1 VSSVHRNIGNE
12 AASERVRSALSAQ
25 FARARQLC
33 VAGQFPAAEEQCRR
47 LLKTAPGHPQVI
59 LMLGEILSAQGRHQD
74 AITTL
79 QPVVEKWPNAGSAH
93 FCLGNA
99 LHSAGRY
106 AEAAEHLRRTT
117 ELQPHFAGGHCNL
130 GLALEKLEQR
140 DGAIHAYE
148 RALLL
153 QPNLAEARAN
163 LGTALLNADKPND
176 AVFHLRQAAG
186 LNPTLADNHFF
197 LGTALQK
204 CGADVEAA
212 EAFKAAIARKPD
224 FVEAYYSL
232 AGVLTNQ
239 EKVAEAL
246 PCYQRAVA
254 LDPRFAAGWVG
265 LGSALRSLGRF
276 PEAIEAYEKALA
288 INPDLGGARRALT
301 TVRQEIADTAELDR
315 LRRIMDNP
323 EGGFED
329 RGAAGIAIAKI
340 FDDCGRHDEAFA
352 AATEANR
359 LVRAGQ
365 EAADISYDHGA
376 FRAQNDVVMGIFTPN
391 FFTATQ
397 GWGNASELPVFIVG
411 YFRTGTTLVEQ
422 ICASHSQAYGA
433 GELRD
438 IPQISAHIQ
447 RIAPQP
453 QNWTPQLFGAL
464 GDQHVSRLTA
474 LAPGKLRVVD
484 KMPDNIYMLGLIA
497 TMLPRARVIFC
508 HRDGR
513 DAALSVFFQR
523 FARQVAFATDLLDAG
538 RRWHEAERMAVYWG
552 GCLPLR
558 AHHVRYETLIGDF
571 ESEARKL
578 IAFLGLEWEPACLEF
593 YKTERA
599 VRTASTWQVRQPLYD
614 SSVGRWR
621 HYAKHLAPLCAAIG
635 IAPDAETGTPPADL
649 ASPSRGTAV
658 LLKTN

>member
-1 VSSVHRNIGNE
+1 MNTVDRTTGNE
-12 AASERVRSALSAQ
+12 KASERARSALAAQ
-25 FARARQLC
+25 FGRARQLC
-33 VAGQFPAAEEQCRR
+33 IAGRFVAAERECRQ
-47 LLKTAPGHPQVI
+47 LLKMVPDHPQAI
-59 LMLGEILSAQGRHQD
+59 LLLGEILSAQGRHTD
-74 AITTL
+74 AIAVL
-79 QPVVEKWPNAGSAH
+79 GAVVEKWPNAGSAH

-99 LHSAGRY
+99 LHSAGQY

-130 GLALEKLEQR
+130 GLALEKLEKR

-163 LGTALLNADKPND
+163 LGTALLNTNKPGD
-176 AVFHLRQAAG
+176 AVFHLRQAVG
-186 LNPTLADNHFF
+186 LNPTVADNHFF
-197 LGTALQK
+197 LGVALQK

-212 EAFKAAIARKPD
+212 ESFKAAIARKPD

-246 PCYQRAVA
+246 PYYHRAVA
-254 LDPRFAAGWVG
+254 LEPEFAAGWVG

-276 PEAIEAYEKALA
+276 PEAIAAYEKALA
-288 INPDLGGARRALT
+288 IKPDLGAAHRALT
-301 TVRQEIADTAELDR
+301 TVRQEIADAAELDR

-323 EGGFED
+323 EGGLDD
-329 RGAAGIAIAKI
+329 RGAAGIAMAKI
-340 FDDCGRHDEAFA
+340 FDDCGRYDEAFSV
-352 AATEANR
+352 ATEANR
-359 LVRAGQ
+359 LVRADQ
-365 EAADISYDHGA
+365 LAADIVYDHDA
-376 FRAQNDVVMGIFTPN
+376 FRAQNDAVTSIFTPE
-391 FFTATQ
+391 FFTATRS
-397 GWGNASELPVFIVG
+397 WGNPSELPVFIVG

-447 RIAPQP
+447 RIAPNP
-453 QNWTPQLFGAL
+453 QNWTPQLFRGL
-464 GDQHVSRLTA
+464 GDRHVQRLDA
-474 LAPGKLRVVD
+474 LAPGKLRVLD

-497 TMLPRARVIFC
+497 AMFPQARVIFC

-523 FARQVAFATDLLDAG
+523 FARQVAFATDLVDAG
-538 RRWHEAERMAVYWG
+538 RRWHEAERMAAYWR
-552 GCLPLR
+552 GCLPLP
-558 AHHVRYETLIGDF
+558 AYHVQYETLVGDF
-571 ESEARKL
+571 ENEARRL
-578 IAFLGLEWEPACLEF
+578 IDFLALEWEPACLEF
-593 YKTERA
+593 DKTERA

-621 HYAKHLAPLCAAIG
+621 HYDKHLAPLCAAIAVAAD
-635 IAPDAETGTPPADL
+635 APTGTRPADL
-649 ASPSRGTAV
+649 G
-658 LLKTN
+658 